1 MKTMLKVIRLCN
13 VYEFCG
19 PSIKLYRIVKDMQCS
34 SKFVYMIKKNTL
46 NLYYRQKMSIGTK
59 SVDTTD
65 NATWQSHLF
74 SEYDVV
80 IGLKRIKWSCPRIPE
95 HPSVLISKDTA
106 TNKTCQ
112 ANWVHCT
119 DLPEVFMSP
128 SEFILA
134 PNQTYKRTASWSEIT
149 NVKQNEK
156 CTQTYADRPN
166 PLTVPD
172 SNKTQVSNMV
182 SLSSHPSP
190 SQLDLP
196 DEKPSTKRE
205 QSPMD
210 SSMSFSVSTENM
222 RMEQLL
228 WSHCHDEFFI
238 GV

>member
-1 MKTMLKVIRLCN
+1 
-13 VYEFCG
+13 
-19 PSIKLYRIVKDMQCS
+19 
-34 SKFVYMIKKNTL
+34 
-46 NLYYRQKMSIGTK
+46 MSIGTK

-80 IGLKRIKWSCPRIPE
+80 IGLKRIKWSRPRIPE

-106 TNKTCQ
+106 TNKACQ
-112 ANWVHCT
+112 ANWVHCI

-128 SEFILA
+128 SEYILA
-134 PNQTYKRTASWSEIT
+134 PNQTYKCTASWSEIT

-172 SNKTQVSNMV
+172 SNKTQVSKMV
-182 SLSSHPSP
+182 SLSYHPST

-196 DEKPSTKRE
+196 DEKPSTKHE

-210 SSMSFSVSTENM
+210 SSVSFSVSTENM
-222 RMEQLL
+222 RMERLL
-228 WSHCHDEFFI
+228 GSHCHDEFFI

>member
-1 MKTMLKVIRLCN
+1 
-13 VYEFCG
+13 
-19 PSIKLYRIVKDMQCS
+19 
-34 SKFVYMIKKNTL
+34 
-46 NLYYRQKMSIGTK
+46 MSIGTK

-112 ANWVHCT
+112 ANW
-119 DLPEVFMSP
+119 
-128 SEFILA
+128 
-134 PNQTYKRTASWSEIT
+134 
-149 NVKQNEK
+149 
-156 CTQTYADRPN
+156 
-166 PLTVPD
+166 
-172 SNKTQVSNMV
+172 
-182 SLSSHPSP
+182 
-190 SQLDLP
+190 LDLP

-238 GV
+238 GVNTQSISRKRGSGGPTKISPQVMAIVEQQMQRYDEQPPINCIGISKVCSSKIAYWSQQLNKAERNYSTIEREALGAVAAIKEFFPYLYGRWFTLLTDHNPLMSLRGLKDTGD

>member
-1 MKTMLKVIRLCN
+1 MSVGT
-13 VYEFCG
+13 E
-19 PSIKLYRIVKDMQCS
+19 PVK
-34 SKFVYMIKKNTL
+34 K
-46 NLYYRQKMSIGTK
+46 
-59 SVDTTD
+59 D

-80 IGLKRIKWSCPRIPE
+80 IGLKRAKWSRPRIPE

-106 TNKTCQ
+106 TNKACQ
-112 ANWVHCT
+112 ANWVHYT
-119 DLPEVFMSP
+119 DLPEAFMSP
-128 SEFILA
+128 SEYILA

-166 PLTVPD
+166 TLAVPD

-196 DEKPSTKRE
+196 DEKTSDKRE

-210 SSMSFSVSTENM
+210 SSVSFSAETENM
-222 RMEQLL
+222 RMERLL
-228 WSHCHDEFFI
+228 GSLCQNVFM
-238 GV
+238 